1 MNYIDFFIQTL
12 PLLTGICDGGG
23 ATSEPLDT
31 LRTHTAF
38 HTTLKLRRL

>member
-38 HTTLKLRRL
+38 HTTLKLGRL